1 MVKIYQILT
10 MNKIFTLILLLISF
24 EGISQVRISQVYGG
38 SGLSGTFSSTYTQD
52 FVELYNAGTS
62 SVDMGGWSVQFA
74 PATTGTWNVAA
85 VPSGT
90 SIAAGKYFLIS
101 LGPTITAF
109 GITLPT
115 PDFIGPTSLNLSGTS
130 GKVALVDKAIALSGT
145 TACNAV
151 SVIDVFGYGSGT
163 TCFETAVFSSSANA
177 SQSYKRNINGCTDN
191 NNNNVDFTLTDVTPK
206 NSSSASFV
214 CGTSVLTASQNIAN
228 LSSTLGSP
236 SPALSYFLAAGSLV
250 PTSGNINISP
260 SNGLEIS
267 FNNSTFFSTPQ
278 NVSYTGASLNNTRIY
293 VRIAASTPQGLV
305 LGTITNSG
313 GSAAD
318 VVVAVTGGV
327 KINFYSRSVGALSNL
342 SSWGTAVDGT
352 GLNPANFINDY
363 QIFNVRNRAN
373 ATPGAHWEVSGIGSR
388 LMIGNGTTATTLR
401 TSIADTIK
409 ASTIVDVSALSTFEM
424 GSRVA
429 PVFGSLATNS
439 TVNYNFNGTATTDTV
454 IIDNTIYYNLKL
466 TGGLK
471 YFSEGSL
478 LINGDFTYDGTV
490 NSNGKNN
497 PTLLSTVFLRG
508 NLFMVNNANMEDSAT
523 GYANRYQ
530 LILNGSTATQT
541 INTGTSELKIYRLMR
556 DTTSINNCIINL
568 SANSKLAISN
578 ADLRLFQKIS
588 GTPTTTTLFLDNN
601 SQLSIIQSGGV
612 FIDSIN
618 RTGSIN
624 ANNANIIIHK
634 SILGNFSPGK
644 LKFTSGSTLKTLTVN
659 ITTPVKDTIEIAN
672 AVTITGTLNLTK
684 GVVLL
689 NNLGSIT
696 LDDAATIVGGSA
708 DSYVDGIVTRN
719 YDLNA
724 PATKFF
730 PLGQSKQYSPLEI
743 TSSGTN
749 VFSAKYVK
757 QAFGNSGINPATSA
771 AMPGYAVS
779 TREHWLIDK
788 AIAGGTADIK
798 FYYNPSSG
806 IAVSSDARIAHFN
819 GTDWEDVGRDN
830 NGSDAKGN
838 YISKNGI
845 SNFSPFTFGGTLGVL
860 PISLVSF
867 YGTLNNNTNEL
878 HWKTNCESLGDY
890 FTLQYSKDG
899 LHFTDL
905 YSTHLLGNC
914 NGNSYHYVHSNVASA
929 IHYYRLAIKSVS
941 GNVKLSNV
949 VVLKRE
955 HEYFDAKVIATN
967 KPSQLMYNISSPKK
981 GIGILLIVNM
991 QGQQL
996 IKKEIIYTVGNQITY
1011 INCASLSSG
1020 IYVATFINQN
1030 GEVLSNCR
1038 FVK

>member
-1 MVKIYQILT
+1 MKQ
-10 MNKIFTLILLLISF
+10 IFTLLLLLISF
-24 EGISQVRISQVYGG
+24 VGISQVRISQVYGG
-38 SGLSGTFSSTYTQD
+38 SGLGGTFSSTYTQD

-62 SVDMGGWSVQFA
+62 SVDIGGWSIQYA
-74 PATTGTWNVAA
+74 PATVGTWSAA
-85 VPSGT
+85 ALPSGS
-90 SIAAGKYFLIS
+90 SISAGKYFLIA
-101 LGPTITAF
+101 LGPTTAAI
-109 GITLPT
+109 GISLPS
-115 PDFIGPTSLNLSGTS
+115 PDFVGPTTLDLSGTS
-130 GKVALVDKAIALSGT
+130 GKVALVNNAVALTGG
-145 TACNAV
+145 TACSSA
-151 SVIDVFGYGSGT
+151 SVVDVFGYGSGT

-206 NSSSASFV
+206 NSSSASFA

-250 PTSGNINISP
+250 PTTGNIVISP

-267 FNNSTFFSTPQ
+267 FNNSTFFTTPQ
-278 NVSYTGASLNNTRIY
+278 NVLYSGSSLNNTRIY

-305 LGTITNSG
+305 SGTITNSG

-318 VVVAVTGGV
+318 LVVAVTGGV
-327 KINFYSRSVGALSNL
+327 KINFYSKSVGALSNL
-342 SSWGTAVDGT
+342 ASWGTVVDGT
-352 GLNPANFINDY
+352 GTNPANFINDY

-466 TGGLK
+466 TSGLK

-490 NSNGKNN
+490 NSNGKNT

-541 INTGTSELKIYRLMR
+541 INTGTSELKIYRLQR

-568 SANSKLAISN
+568 TANSKLAISN

-612 FIDSIN
+612 FIDLIN

-634 SILGNFSPGK
+634 SILGNFSLGK
-644 LKFTSGSTLKTLTVN
+644 LKFTSGSTLKNLTVN
-659 ITTPVKDTIEIAN
+659 ITTPIKDTIEIAN
-672 AVTITGTLNLTK
+672 AVTITETLNLTK
-684 GVVLL
+684 GIVLI
-689 NNLGSIT
+689 NLGAIT
-696 LDDAATIVGGSA
+696 LDDAATIIGGSA
-708 DSYVDGIVTRN
+708 DSYVDGVVTRN

-757 QAFGNSGINPATSA
+757 QAFGNSGINPATST
-771 AMPGYAVS
+771 AMPGYTVS
-779 TREHWLIDK
+779 GKEHWLIDK

-798 FYYNPSSG
+798 FYYNPSSD
-806 IAVSSDARIAHFN
+806 IASPSDARIAHFN
-819 GTDWEDVGRDN
+819 GTHWDDVGRDN
-830 NGSDAKGN
+830 NGSDANGN

-845 SNFSPFTFGGTLGVL
+845 SNFSPFTFGGALGVL
-860 PISLVSF
+860 PISLLSF
-867 YGTLNNNTNEL
+867 YGTLDNKNNVL
-878 HWKTNCESLGDY
+878 YWKTNCESLGDD

-905 YSTHLLGNC
+905 YNTNALGNC
-914 NGNSYHYVHSNVASA
+914 NGNSYNYVHNNLAST
-929 IHYYRLAIKSVS
+929 ISYYRLAMKSIS

-949 VVLKRE
+949 VILKRDNN
-955 HEYFDAKVIATN
+955 YFEAKVITTN
-967 KPSQLMYNISSPKK
+967 KPSQIMYNISSPKK
-981 GIGILLIVNM
+981 GVGILLIVNM

-996 IKKEIIYTVGNQITY
+996 IKKEIIYNEGNQINY
-1011 INCASLSSG
+1011 INSVSLSSG
-1020 IYVATFINQN
+1020 IYLATFINKN
-1030 GEVLSNCR
+1030 GKVLSNCK